1 MERLPDSSLVIGVA
15 TSTAER
21 VQLVRLLGGAEALLL
36 VSSAEQARAF
46 LDLTTAAESTPVVLT
61 PAVLPAAKRDT
72 VTAQIESLPLPTAH
86 LSTAGQSTSGQST
99 AAQSTSGQSTGGQS
113 TAGQSTAGLPEAGP
127 GDTGLP
133 ATGPGPT
140 GMPGTGSG
148 APDMSAS
155 GLPATGWPAARHS
168 NPGTPATTAN
178 RPQTVTDSEGS
189 TAATAYGTPE
199 MPVEE
204 LSLDMDRRVVRWKD
218 REMPLTRLEHDFLHC
233 LVEEP
238 GRVWTYQRLH
248 HAVWGNE
255 HLGHGSH
262 IHSVVKRLRQKLA
275 ELGAAVTIHAVRGV
289 GFHLLPTA

>member
-1 MERLPDSSLVIGVA
+1 MERLPDSSLIIGVA

-21 VQLVRLLGGAEALLL
+21 VQLARLLGGAEALLL

-46 LDLTTAAESTPVVLT
+46 LDLTTSVESTPVVLT

-72 VTAQIESLPLPTAH
+72 VTAHIESAPRLTADPPTSELATASSH
-86 LSTAGQSTSGQST
+86 AVDTPAPGLS
-99 AAQSTSGQSTGGQS
+99 
-113 TAGQSTAGLPEAGP
+113 EVE
-127 GDTGLP
+127 LP
-133 ATGPGPT
+133 ADGP
-140 GMPGTGSG
+140 
-148 APDMSAS
+148 
-155 GLPATGWPAARHS
+155 
-168 NPGTPATTAN
+168 
-178 RPQTVTDSEGS
+178 
-189 TAATAYGTPE
+189 PE
-199 MPVEE
+199 VPVEE
-204 LSLDMDRRVVRWKD
+204 LSLDVARRVVRWKD

-255 HLGHGSH
+255 FLGHGSH

-289 GFHLLPTA
+289 GFHLLPTT